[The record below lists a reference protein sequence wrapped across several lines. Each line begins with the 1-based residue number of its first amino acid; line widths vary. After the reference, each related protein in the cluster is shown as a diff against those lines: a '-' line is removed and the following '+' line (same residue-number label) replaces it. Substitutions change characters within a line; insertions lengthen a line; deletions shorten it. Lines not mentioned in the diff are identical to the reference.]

1 MSAHTIIKEI
11 DANGDGCIDLNEF
24 IELNTKDIDSNE
36 VLENLAEAF
45 SIFDIDKNG
54 LIFAEELMN
63 MLQSL
68 GKECLIGECRK
79 MISDVDCD
87 GDGMISF
94 EKKKNKKKKKKRKKK
109 KKKMRETVGGVGWLL
124 EEAACRS
131 GGRGR
136 GGGGGGGGV
145 GVGIEVRLRVGVGRI
160 EMGSKMKIVG
170 AKL

>member
-1 MSAHTIIKEI
+1 MRTIIEEI

-24 IELNTKDIDSNE
+24 IELNTIDSDE
-36 VLENLAEAF
+36 VLENLAKAF

-68 GKECLIGECRK
+68 GKECLISECRK

-94 EKKKNKKKKKKRKKK
+94 EKKKNKKKKKKKRKKKK
-109 KKKMRETVGGVGWLL
+109 KKKMRGTV
-124 EEAACRS
+124 ER
-131 GGRGR
+131 RGMVA
-136 GGGGGGGGV
+136 GGGYLS
-145 GVGIEVRLRVGVGRI
+145 EWR
-160 EMGSKMKIVG
+160 
-170 AKL
+170 